1 MVTKKIIETSDA
13 PKALGP
19 YSQAVIIDKSLY
31 ISGQIGIDPKT
42 GDIPEGI
49 EAQTHQ
55 VFSNIKAILD
65 AAGLSL
71 RDVVSCDVYLKN
83 LNDFAIMNKIYAE
96 IFDPLCKE
104 SGYPSRATVEVSN
117 IPKGALLEIKSIA
130 IEE

>member
-1 MVTKKIIETSDA
+1 MVKEIINTSDA

-19 YSQAVIIDKSLY
+19 YSQAVKIDKSLY
-31 ISGQIGIDPKT
+31 ISGQIAIDPKT

-55 VFSNIKAILD
+55 VLSNIKAILD
-65 AAGLSL
+65 TAGFSL
-71 RDVVSCDVYLKN
+71 NDVVSCDVYLKN
-83 LNDFAIMNKIYAE
+83 LSDFPKMNKIYAE

-117 IPKGALLEIKSIA
+117 IPRGALLEIKTIA
-130 IEE
+130 IKE

>member
-1 MVTKKIIETSDA
+1 MVKEIINTSDA

-19 YSQAVIIDKSLY
+19 YSQAVKIDNTLY
-31 ISGQIGIDPKT
+31 ISGQIAIDPKT
-42 GDIPEGI
+42 GEIPEGI

-65 AAGLSL
+65 AAVFSL
-71 RDVVSCDVYLKN
+71 NDVVSCDVYLKN
-83 LNDFAIMNKIYAE
+83 LDDFPLMNKIYAK

-117 IPKGALLEIKSIA
+117 IPKGALLEIKTIA
-130 IEE
+130 IKK

>member
-1 MVTKKIIETSDA
+1 MVKEIINTSDA

-19 YSQAVIIDKSLY
+19 SSQAVKIDTSLY
-31 ISGQIGIDPKT
+31 ISGQIAIDPKT

-65 AAGLSL
+65 TAGFSL
-71 RDVVSCDVYLKN
+71 NDVVSCDVFLKN
-83 LNDFAIMNKIYAE
+83 LNDFSIMNKIYAE
-96 IFDPLCKE
+96 IFDPFCKE

-117 IPKGALLEIKSIA
+117 LPKGALLEIKSIA
-130 IEE
+130 KK

>member
-1 MVTKKIIETSDA
+1 MVKEIINTSDA

-19 YSQAVIIDKSLY
+19 YSQAVKIDTSLY
-31 ISGQIGIDPKT
+31 ISGQIAIDPKT

-65 AAGLSL
+65 VAGFSL
-71 RDVVSCDVYLKN
+71 NDVVSCDIYLKN
-83 LNDFAIMNKIYAE
+83 LNDFPLMNKIYAE
-96 IFDPLCKE
+96 IFDPLCRE

-117 IPKGALLEIKSIA
+117 IPKGALLEIKTIA
-130 IEE
+130 IKE

>member
-1 MVTKKIIETSDA
+1 MVKEIISTSDA

-19 YSQAVIIDKSLY
+19 YSQAVKIDKSLY
-31 ISGQIGIDPKT
+31 ISRQIAIDPKT

-65 AAGLSL
+65 TAGFFLS
-71 RDVVSCDVYLKN
+71 DVVSCDVFLKN
-83 LNDFAIMNKIYAE
+83 LKDFPQMNKIYAE

-117 IPKGALLEIKSIA
+117 IPKGALLEIKTIA
-130 IEE
+130 LKE